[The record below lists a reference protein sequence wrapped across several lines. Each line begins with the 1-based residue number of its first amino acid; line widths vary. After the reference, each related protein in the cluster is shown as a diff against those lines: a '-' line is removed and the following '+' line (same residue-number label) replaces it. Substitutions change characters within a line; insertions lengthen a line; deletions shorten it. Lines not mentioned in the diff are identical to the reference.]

1 VAATADIVHLLR
13 RTEYVARPERVAALT
28 PGTYASAVDDVLN
41 VPAGGIPIPAGL
53 EYHDEDN
60 SYSQYQQAVQ
70 WWFERMARTSTRPI
84 QEKMAFFWHGHFCSE
99 WGKVSDTGAMM
110 QQNKLFRDSALG
122 NVRTLAQA
130 MSIQPAMLRYL
141 DNDQNRKSS
150 PNQNFGRELLELFLL
165 GVGNYTEADVEAATL
180 AWTGHGIDGNTGQYQ
195 FRLDRHDTNPKTFLG
210 QSISDGPD
218 VINVVLG
225 PTAVIAVG
233 PNAGLPSRVVAARFL
248 SKKLW
253 EAFAYQAPSAAF
265 VNALGDVLVANDF
278 AITPWV
284 KAMLNHSEFLSTTAR
299 QGLVKTPV
307 EYITGLLYHTGI
319 AASVA
324 HPEWYAEDM
333 GQAMFYPPNVSGW
346 KINGYWI
353 NASAAAARASF
364 AGNLR
369 WRVQTGRGPS
379 VPLTLR
385 AGTWAWSD
393 LDAMPSPAFIDTFAA
408 AFDLQLSAATRNAL
422 IAWSDTEKTSWG
434 QRWSRSSN
442 GLLLTMIAP
451 EMNVA

>member
-1 VAATADIVHLLR
+1 VAATDEIVHLLR

-28 PGTYASAVDDVLN
+28 PGTYAAAVDDVLN

-53 EYHDEDN
+53 EYHDEAN

-99 WGKVSDTGAMM
+99 WGKVFDTGAMM
-110 QQNKLFRDSALG
+110 QQNKLFRDAGLG

-130 MSIQPAMLRYL
+130 MAIQPAMLRYL
-141 DNDQNRKSS
+141 DNADNRKNS

-165 GVGNYTEADVEAATL
+165 GVGNYTEADVEAATS
-180 AWTGHGIDGNTGQYQ
+180 AWTGHGIDGTTGQYV
-195 FRLDRHDTNPKTFLG
+195 FRPTHHDSTPRTFLG
-210 QSISDGPD
+210 RTVSTGPD
-218 VINVVLG
+218 VIDVVLG
-225 PTAVIAVG
+225 PDAVIAVG
-233 PNAGLPSRVVAARFL
+233 PNTGTPARVVAARFL

-253 EAFAYQAPSAAF
+253 EAFAYEAPSTAI
-265 VNALGDVLVANDF
+265 VNALGDVLVANNF
-278 AITPWV
+278 EITPWV
-284 KAMLNHSEFLSTTAR
+284 RAMLNHSEFLSATAR

-307 EYITGLLYHTGI
+307 EYIAGLLYHTGI

-324 HPEWYAEDM
+324 HPEWYADDM

-346 KINGYWI
+346 KINRYWI
-353 NASAAAARASF
+353 NASAAAARGSM
-364 AGNLR
+364 AGLIR
-369 WRVQTGRGPS
+369 WRLQTGRS
-379 VPLTLR
+379 ATTALTLR
-385 AGTWAWSD
+385 PGTWNWAD

-442 GLLLTMIAP
+442 GLLLMMIAP

>member
-1 VAATADIVHLLR
+1 
-13 RTEYVARPERVAALT
+13 
-28 PGTYASAVDDVLN
+28 
-41 VPAGGIPIPAGL
+41 
-53 EYHDEDN
+53 
-60 SYSQYQQAVQ
+60 
-70 WWFERMARTSTRPI
+70 
-84 QEKMAFFWHGHFCSE
+84 MAFFWHGHFCSE
-99 WGKVSDTGAMM
+99 WGKVFDTGAMM
-110 QQNKLFRDSALG
+110 QQNKLFRDGGLG
-122 NVRTLAQA
+122 NVRALAQA
-130 MSIQPAMLRYL
+130 MAIQPAMLRYL
-141 DNDQNRKSS
+141 DNADNKKNS

-165 GVGNYTEADVEAATL
+165 GVGNYTETDVEASTS
-180 AWTGHGIDGNTGQYQ
+180 AWTGHGLNSSNQYVFTASQ
-195 FRLDRHDTNPKTFLG
+195 HDSTVRTFLG
-210 QSISDGPD
+210 QPISNGPD

-225 PTAVIAVG
+225 SGTVTVG
-233 PNAGLPSRVVAARFL
+233 PNAGLPSRVVSARFL

-253 EAFAYQAPSAAF
+253 EAFAYQAPSATI

-284 KAMLNHSEFLSTTAR
+284 RAMLNHPEFLSTTAR

-307 EYITGLLYHTGI
+307 EYIAGLLYQTGI

-324 HPEWYAEDM
+324 HPEWFGEDM

-346 KINGYWI
+346 KINGYWV

-369 WRVQTGRGPS
+369 WRLQPDRPAI
-379 VPLTLR
+379 PLMLR
-385 AGTWAWSD
+385 AGSFEWDD
-393 LDAMPSPAFIDTFAA
+393 LDELGSPEFIDTFAA

-422 IAWSDTEKTSWG
+422 IAWSDTEKTPWG

-442 GLLLTMIAP
+442 ALLLTMIAP